1 MALDKVKVS
10 LERKSKI
17 FLIEILCGILLQFN
31 YLDATM
37 DFLQY
42 KEAVL
47 FIVHVLYKCK
57 MFCKIQK

>member
-31 YLDATM
+31 YLDVKSYHGKVLLLWIFFNTKKQF
-37 DFLQY
+37 FL
-42 KEAVL
+42 
-47 FIVHVLYKCK
+47 
-57 MFCKIQK
+57 